1 MKIKFRECN
10 ENERK
15 SVMECVDKFGG
26 HFKISQ
32 FSLFADQFNKAF
44 IYDGTHSLNLTN
56 IQALS
61 IGLNI
66 GKLNENAFIPTREF
80 VALIEPTKNIFE
92 IKKHEDALNFIKG
105 QDITNFKSDK
115 DKEGYKIYT
124 EEKFN
129 FEENAFIAIKYKDM
143 VLGIGQFTAGK
154 IINKISKREKLH

>member
-1 MKIKFRECN
+1 M
-10 ENERK
+10 
-15 SVMECVDKFGG
+15 
-26 HFKISQ
+26 FK
-32 FSLFADQFNKAF
+32 K
-44 IYDGTHSLNLTN
+44 
-56 IQALS
+56 ALS
-61 IGLNI
+61 LRLLSILQ
-66 GKLNENAFIPTREF
+66 LPFY
-80 VALIEPTKNIFE
+80 V
-92 IKKHEDALNFIKG
+92 ALNFIKG